1 MEKKAPVKKTNDH
14 LANERTFLAWVRTS
28 IGIMGFG
35 FVVVKFSMF
44 VKQIALML
52 GTETPAQQKG
62 YSGVIGIVLVAM
74 GALTSLLA
82 FINYRKVRRQIDT
95 DSYQNSAFLINILT
109 GCIIL
114 ISALLT
120 WYLIESIN
128 R

>member
-1 MEKKAPVKKTNDH
+1 MEKSPPRKINDH

-35 FVVVKFSMF
+35 FVVVKFSLF

-52 GTETPAQQKG
+52 GTETPDQQKG

-74 GALTSLLA
+74 GALISLLSL
-82 FINYRKVRRQIDT
+82 INYRKVRRQIDT
-95 DSYQNSAFLINILT
+95 DSYRTQGSFITIIT
-109 GCIIL
+109 VCIIV

-120 WYLIESIN
+120 WYLIGNIN
-128 R
+128 RS